1 MQTEGLIAISEFC
14 TSHKLEISFIQSLR
28 EYGLIETT
36 TIEHTTYIYDHD
48 LSKLEQMTRLHSLD
62 INIEGIETINHLL
75 QEIEAMQT
83 QIIRLKNRLSLH
95 E

>member
-14 TSHKLEISFIQSLR
+14 TSHKLEISFIHSLR

-48 LSKLEQMTRLHSLD
+48 LSKLEKMTRLHSLD

-83 QIIRLKNRLSLH
+83 QIIQLKNRLSLH